1 MILVHW
7 CRNRKR
13 NSVMAGRWREGCQ
26 QAERTEWKHIMEC
39 TPSNPQALI
48 AIRWFDVGTGGLE
61 VEWMMADEM
70 GGAVEGVGYGIE
82 LETPVVG

>member
-13 NSVMAGRWREGCQ
+13 NSVMAGRWGCDCQ
-26 QAERTEWKHIMEC
+26 HAERTEWKHIMEC

-48 AIRWFDVGTGGLE
+48 AIRWFDVGATG
-61 VEWMMADEM
+61 D
-70 GGAVEGVGYGIE
+70 GGSGAWDVDWVGGGVDAG
-82 LETPVVG
+82 

>member
-7 CRNRKR
+7 CRKRKR
-13 NSVMAGRWREGCQ
+13 NSVMAGRWRCDCQ

-48 AIRWFDVGTGGLE
+48 AIRWFDVGAT
-61 VEWMMADEM
+61 
-70 GGAVEGVGYGIE
+70 GVGGSGAWD
-82 LETPVVG
+82 VDWVGGGVDAG

>member
-1 MILVHW
+1 
-7 CRNRKR
+7 
-13 NSVMAGRWREGCQ
+13 
-26 QAERTEWKHIMEC
+26 MEC